1 MEIQS
6 PLAIWTLI
14 VFLGLLLV
22 LGKFAW
28 KPLMK
33 ALDEREAHLEHV
45 LLDSERARNEAE
57 ALVAQHRRELAQAA
71 DQVRSRLMEEAR
83 REAIQASADSI
94 LRRAQAEAE
103 AARERAEREITNAR
117 DQALM
122 EIWSKTAD
130 LAVSVAGRVLTKEL
144 NESDHR
150 RLLEVAL
157 GELPA
162 NGAEIR
168 GPAPHERPR
177 PPADPVAGT
186 VFEDVAPELTR
197 NYADA
202 LLNASG
208 DQVDAVV
215 EELEAIRSDV
225 LGAQPRFAAIL
236 ASDSISIDEKD
247 RIVTET
253 FEGRALPTVV
263 RFLRVLNRH
272 GRLGL
277 LSSATQQARA
287 TLDRRQ
293 NRKPVTVRSAIALD
307 EGQQSALRDRLASM
321 TQATPVITL
330 VVDPSLIGGLVVQ
343 VGDEVYDASVRTRLE
358 AIRGRLIERKTH
370 EIQSRRDHFSYP
382 A

>member
-1 MEIQS
+1 MTAG
-6 PLAIWTLI
+6 P
-14 VFLGLLLV
+14 
-22 LGKFAW
+22 
-28 KPLMK
+28 
-33 ALDEREAHLEHV
+33 
-45 LLDSERARNEAE
+45 
-57 ALVAQHRRELAQAA
+57 
-71 DQVRSRLMEEAR
+71 
-83 REAIQASADSI
+83 QASG
-94 LRRAQAEAE
+94 
-103 AARERAEREITNAR
+103 
-117 DQALM
+117 
-122 EIWSKTAD
+122 
-130 LAVSVAGRVLTKEL
+130 V
-144 NESDHR
+144 
-150 RLLEVAL
+150 
-157 GELPA
+157 
-162 NGAEIR
+162 
-168 GPAPHERPR
+168 
-177 PPADPVAGT
+177 PADHLHGT
-186 VFEDVAPELTR
+186 VLEEVAPELTR

-225 LGAQPRFAAIL
+225 LQAQPRFAAIL
-236 ASDSISIDEKD
+236 ASDSVSIDEKD
-247 RIVTET
+247 RIVTEA

-277 LSSATQQARA
+277 LSSVTQQARA

-293 NRKPVTVRSAIALD
+293 NRKPVTVRSATALD

-321 TQATPVITL
+321 THATPVITL